1 MSGLKPF
8 VLTMGE
14 PAGIGGELTIK
25 AWKAR
30 KEQTLPPFFAID
42 NIARL
47 KAIDPDCPCIEIT
60 ESSQA
65 VEVFDDALPVLN
77 IDLPEEPM
85 LGTLNPK
92 NGIAVLESIKR
103 AVGFCMKGDAAGVVT
118 NPIHKAA
125 LYGIGFNHP
134 GHTEYVA
141 DLCGQINGKNE
152 TPIMMLAAKELRV
165 VPLTV
170 HIPIKDV
177 PSAITG
183 NLIIDRLRIVHESL
197 KADYKITSPRIAVCG
212 LNPHAGENGKIGL
225 EDQEVIDPA
234 LRVLKSEGIDVT
246 GPYPADT
253 MFHEEAR
260 AKYDV
265 AIGMYHDQALIPL
278 KTLDFHGGVNITL
291 GLSVVRT
298 SPDHGTALDIA
309 GQGIA
314 RADSLMNAI
323 KTAEEIARNRN
334 FIS

>member
-1 MSGLKPF
+1 MRLQKPL
-8 VLTMGE
+8 VITMGE

-30 KEQTLPPFFAID
+30 ESQDLPTFFALD

-47 KAIDPDCPCIEIT
+47 KAIDPDLPIIEIT
-60 ESSQA
+60 RPSEA
-65 VEVFDDALPVLN
+65 IEIFHHALPVFN
-77 IDLPEEPM
+77 IDLPEAPV

-92 NGIAVLESIKR
+92 NGKAVLESIER
-103 AVGFCMKGDAAGVVT
+103 AVHFCMQGEAAGLVT

-125 LYGIGFNHP
+125 LYDIGFNHP

-141 DLCGQINGKNE
+141 ALCADHK

-177 PSAITG
+177 PSAITQE
-183 NLIIDRLRIVHESL
+183 LIINRVQIVQESL
-197 KADYKITSPRIAVCG
+197 RQDYKIASPRIAVCG
-212 LNPHAGENGKIGL
+212 LNPHAGENGKIGM
-225 EDQEVIDPA
+225 EDQEVIQPA
-234 LRVLKSEGIDVT
+234 LRVLKSEGIDVH

-260 AKYDV
+260 VNYDV

-309 GQGIA
+309 GRGIA

-323 KTAEEIARNRN
+323 KTADEIAHNRQN
-334 FIS
+334 